1 MDQATPLDR
10 FREWLSSRFMSDC
23 PRTGLLALE
32 GEIIGHTAN
41 SCVGTVGSTRR
52 LVVSTPSRGEPPEP
66 RKRSRR

>member
-41 SCVGTVGSTRR
+41 CVSV
-52 LVVSTPSRGEPPEP
+52 LWAVHVVSL
-66 RKRSRR
+66 